1 VQWVDRLST
10 HHPHWKMSPWLA
22 RSTCVAS
29 GSTPKDQQLKESKG
43 TIACTPHHH
52 THTHK
57 HTHTHTH
64 HQVCWKTH
72 HSHTRRVVVKTTQ
85 WLPLILAR
93 CHPHTRQV
101 AALLTQ
107 WPTLTSTQQH
117 TNNNHTAGVAHG
129 FFVFHHHLC
138 PMTKPKL
145 GDENLANCSVKHHRV
160 AQRLCECVPHPQKA
174 ARRMKWHGNSANHE
188 HKVQCHV

>member
-1 VQWVDRLST
+1 MDGQVEHTPPTLEDVTLAGKKHLCGVWERPKGPTTQREQRHNGLHT
-10 HHPHWKMSPWLA
+10 PSP
-22 RSTCVAS
+22 
-29 GSTPKDQQLKESKG
+29 
-43 TIACTPHHH
+43 H
-52 THTHK
+52 THTQT

-72 HSHTRRVVVKTTQ
+72 NAHTRRVVVKTTQ

-129 FFVFHHHLC
+129 ISLFFTITC
-138 PMTKPKL
+138 
-145 GDENLANCSVKHHRV
+145 
-160 AQRLCECVPHPQKA
+160 AQ
-174 ARRMKWHGNSANHE
+174 
-188 HKVQCHV
+188 

>member
-1 VQWVDRLST
+1 MQWVDRLST
-10 HHPHWKMSPWLA
+10 HHPHWKMPPWLA

-29 GSTPKDQQLKESKG
+29 GSAPKDQQLKESKG
-43 TIACTPHHH
+43 TMACTHHHH

-64 HQVCWKTH
+64 THHQVCWKTH
-72 HSHTRRVVVKTTQ
+72 NAHTRRVVVKTTQ

-129 FFVFHHHLC
+129 FLVFHHHLC

-160 AQRLCECVPHPQKA
+160 AQRLCECVSHSQKA
-174 ARRMKWHGNSANHE
+174 ARRMK
-188 HKVQCHV
+188 